1 MTIQLFEDRNILL
14 RYSISQQN
22 VPWCRPIDRFK
33 GRANVREHGDL
44 CEVERCSNIFWRM
57 NISWTHPR
65 PAWNPAVS
73 CVVHL
78 CFKHVRKIT
87 VIRRDSK
94 KQFIT
99 IKPSSHTSAWPWN
112 ELTRFNRN
120 QRRGPKSEGRK
131 MHIGLWQ
138 SCFFTSFNQLIS
150 PCEYCVQ
157 ACTQHSKCDLTTI
170 EYKGRTLVIPEE
182 ILFAWILFAALL
194 RLSGGLGVF
203 WNC

>member
-1 MTIQLFEDRNILL
+1 MCHGAGLSTDSKVAQMSENTVIFAKWNGALTSFGGWTFLGRIRDL
-14 RYSISQQN
+14 RET
-22 VPWCRPIDRFK
+22 RP
-33 GRANVREHGDL
+33 L
-44 CEVERCSNIFWRM
+44 
-57 NISWTHPR
+57 
-65 PAWNPAVS
+65 AVLYIYVLS
-73 CVVHL
+73 MSE
-78 CFKHVRKIT
+78 KIT

-94 KQFIT
+94 TQFIT